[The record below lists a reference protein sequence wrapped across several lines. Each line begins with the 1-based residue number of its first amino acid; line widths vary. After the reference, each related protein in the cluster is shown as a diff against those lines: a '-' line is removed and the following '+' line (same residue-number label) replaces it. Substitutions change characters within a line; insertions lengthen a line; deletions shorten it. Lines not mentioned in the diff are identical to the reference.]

1 MEPIVKSKYEIYLGS
16 EQFADLRQK
25 VLRRDHNKC
34 RACGSTENL
43 QVHHLSYRN
52 IYHEELDDLVCLCRN
67 CHAAFHAVNELQKF
81 YDELH
86 ENRAK
91 REAEERQR
99 QFENDRERIE
109 SLELEIMEEIKEEYA
124 SQDYAKNGD
133 LNMCE
138 WYVLNPIIAAKCAEK
153 GHDGWFSKKI
163 ELRNWFLYRRYE
175 LLLRCIESGR
185 SLDVVIKN
193 TKFNPDWLAKNY
205 RKDKLEAKL
214 QEEKIL
220 YEIKEVTE

>member
-25 VLRRDHNKC
+25 VFRRDHNKC

-67 CHAAFHAVNELQKF
+67 CHAAFHAVNELQKL

-86 ENRAK
+86 ENRAR

-124 SQDYAKNGD
+124 SQDYVNNGD

-138 WYVLNPIIAAKCAEK
+138 WSVLNPIIDAKCKEK
-153 GHDGWFSKKI
+153 GHDGWFSKKT
-163 ELRNWFLYRRYE
+163 ELKNWFLYRRYAM
-175 LLLRCIESGR
+175 LLRCIEKGLSYNFVR
-185 SLDVVIKN
+185 DH
-193 TKFNPDWLAKNY
+193 TKYDSSWLYKWY
-205 RKDKLEAKL
+205 RKEKLISALK
-214 QEEKIL
+214 QELFINN
-220 YEIKEVTE
+220 IKEEAQ